1 MEVKDYDVELRF
13 DGSHGLKEQD
23 WDEQYVEEEQDGG
36 GLWENGSWVGRLELE
51 NERRRDSQIWS
62 LRFDSDNY
70 TVLAYYHPYYNSRN
84 CRVACI
90 TRAPGSD
97 ISQHPESSD
106 RTENAAPA
114 ISELK

>member
-1 MEVKDYDVELRF
+1 MEVKDYDVVLRF

-70 TVLAYYHPYYNSRN
+70 QILHQQIRSLYKKNLYQVELSLSVNNTF
-84 CRVACI
+84 
-90 TRAPGSD
+90 
-97 ISQHPESSD
+97 IS
-106 RTENAAPA
+106 
-114 ISELK
+114 